1 MTRSARQFALWG
13 LAAASLFWTAAAQ
26 AEIPVGMPMQPPPAD
41 SVLSGVTV
49 TVPKVVERTRYGV
62 VSSDVSMSVRV
73 PYGDL
78 DLTSPAGVTELN
90 KRVAE
95 AGNYVC
101 HQLERMYPVGS
112 PDEFYCVKEAISGAQ
127 PQIVAARAGPG

>member
-1 MTRSARQFALWG
+1 MTGSMLKSAMWG
-13 LAAASLFWTAAAQ
+13 AAAAGLLSSGAAY
-26 AEIPVGMPMQPPPAD
+26 AEIPVGLPMQAPPAD

-78 DLTSPAGVTELN
+78 DLHSPAGVDELN

-101 HQLERMYPVGS
+101 NQLERMYPVGS
-112 PDEFYCVKEAISGAQ
+112 PEEFYCVKNAISGAQ
-127 PQIVAARAGPG
+127 PQIAAARAGPG